1 MYSKHKDHLLMYS
14 SHKVHLLMYSDCTL
28 PMYSS
33 HKVHLLMY
41 SSHKEHLPMYSSHKV
56 HLLMYSNCTLPMYS
70 SYKDHLLMYSSH
82 KVHLLMYSKCMLP
95 MSQRISH
102 EFHRTPNDRGS
113 NDLPCISRVGQDRT
127 CVRIY
132 GVCMCGVYLQ
142 EIPIRMVIDS
152 MHARTWL
159 FPILIKFMHFLHLLW
174 TVRHATVHRC
184 TLI

>member
-1 MYSKHKDHLLMYS
+1 MLDSLLCTLPMSQRSSHKVHLPMYNSCTLPMYSSYKVHLPMYSNHKDHLLMYS
-14 SHKVHLLMYSDCTL
+14 SHKVHLLMYSR
-28 PMYSS
+28 
-33 HKVHLLMY
+33 
-41 SSHKEHLPMYSSHKV
+41 
-56 HLLMYSNCTLPMYS
+56 
-70 SYKDHLLMYSSH
+70 
-82 KVHLLMYSKCMLP
+82 CMLP

-159 FPILIKFMHFLHLLW
+159 FPILIKFMHFLHLL
-174 TVRHATVHRC
+174 
-184 TLI
+184 